1 MFAEV
6 LLPEENDSA
15 YDGAMPRMP
24 LLEHL
29 EELRARILR
38 ALYGFLAILTLCV
51 AASDRLFEIVMAPGY
66 DAMNRT
72 GIAGAGFI
80 AVGVMEKFQIIW
92 VKAPLVAAIFLAS
105 PWILWQAWAFVS
117 PGLYPREK
125 RWAIPF
131 MLAIASL
138 FLLGGCFGYFVAFR
152 YGMTF
157 LLGIGKDTRV
167 LPLISIADYFDR
179 LVDILLGIGV
189 AFELPVVMVL
199 LTLIR
204 VASPSFLLKHSN
216 YAILGIVIL
225 AALVTPTQDAFNL
238 VLFAAPM
245 CALFFLGVLLSY
257 VVVRKRNRQ
266 WPFRQRAS

>member
-1 MFAEV
+1 MAQCCGCLCSSIWRSCAPAF
-6 LLPEENDSA
+6 LK
-15 YDGAMPRMP
+15 
-24 LLEHL
+24 
-29 EELRARILR
+29 
-38 ALYGFLAILTLCV
+38 ALYGFLAILALCV

-72 GIAGAGFI
+72 AISGAGFI

-92 VKAPLVAAIFLAS
+92 VKTPLVASIFLAS

-131 MLAIASL
+131 VLAIASL

-157 LLGIGKDTRV
+157 LLGIGKDTHV

-189 AFELPVVMVL
+189 AFELPVVMVF

-204 VASPSFLLKHSN
+204 VASPSSAAAFRLRDFGHRDSCGSRHTDARHVQPGSVRRADVRTVLSRGAVELYRGTEAEPAMAVQATGFLKNHSQK
-216 YAILGIVIL
+216 Y
-225 AALVTPTQDAFNL
+225 
-238 VLFAAPM
+238 
-245 CALFFLGVLLSY
+245 
-257 VVVRKRNRQ
+257 
-266 WPFRQRAS
+266 

>member
-6 LLPEENDSA
+6 LLPEED
-15 YDGAMPRMP
+15 DGGMLRMS

-29 EELRARILR
+29 EELRARILK
-38 ALYGFLAILTLCV
+38 ALYGFLAILAVCV
-51 AASDRLFEIVMAPGY
+51 AASDRLFEIAMAPGY
-66 DAMNRT
+66 DAMNRS

-92 VKAPLVAAIFLAS
+92 VKTPLVASIFLAS
-105 PWILWQAWAFVS
+105 PWILWQGWAFVS

-131 MLAIASL
+131 MLGIASL

-157 LLGIGKDTRV
+157 LLGIGKESHV

-179 LVDILLGIGV
+179 LMDILLGIGI
-189 AFELPVVMVL
+189 AFELPILMVF

-204 VASPSFLLKHSN
+204 IVSPSFLLRHSN
-216 YAILGIVIL
+216 YAILGVVIL
-225 AALVTPTQDAFNL
+225 AAVITPTQDAFNL

-257 VVVRKRNRQ
+257 IVERKRNQQ